1 MEWFQEGHV
10 AIVTGGTRGLGKELA
25 RELLA
30 KGLLVIIDGRDA
42 VELER
47 ARKELADVGTIVAI
61 AGDVSDPESRAR
73 PDCGRPA
80 RRPARLTSK

>member
-47 ARKELADVGTIVAI
+47 ARKELADVGHC
-61 AGDVSDPESRAR
+61 RYCRRCLR
-73 PDCGRPA
+73 PRIT
-80 RRPARLTSK
+80 RTT